1 VSNKSS
7 HLKALGM
14 LFAYIGFAFFVAIMA
29 AKHYGEPLGNVA
41 WVILFLLF
49 AFIMAGNYPEL
60 NLQRHLS
67 TPQARFFT
75 VVGMGVIATALALA
89 GFA

>member
-60 NLQRHLS
+60 NLQ
-67 TPQARFFT
+67 QARFFT
-75 VVGMGVIATALALA
+75 VVGKGVIATARALA